1 MRIGLFTDSLADLT
15 LDAALQWAAAEGIE
29 AVEIG
34 TGNFS
39 RAPHCDLTR
48 LIQDADARA
57 EFAATIRRHGLHLSA
72 LDCNGNLL
80 DPHPERGEKSRDTFY
95 KTVQLANLLGLDTV
109 ITMSGCPGDPSGT
122 PYPNWVTHNWQPEF
136 VQLHKWQWN
145 EVLRPFWEKAG
156 RFAADHGVKVAIE
169 MHPGQMVY
177 NTDGLL
183 RLREIAGPALGANL
197 DPSHLFYQGMDPMH
211 VIRTLGRD
219 FVFHVHAKD
228 TRIDPHET
236 ARNGVIDIR
245 EMPRVAERAWA
256 YRTLGFGHGELWWRE
271 FVSALRAVGYDG
283 ALSIE
288 HEDSLMSAR
297 EGIRK
302 SVEFLKPILLRTM
315 PEERPPWM

>member
-1 MRIGLFTDSLADLT
+1 MKTGLYTDSLADLT
-15 LDAALQWAAAEGIE
+15 FAAALDWIAAQGIE

-39 RAPHCDLTR
+39 RAPHCDLAR
-48 LIQDADARA
+48 LLSDAEARTEFTDAIKSR
-57 EFAATIRRHGLHLSA
+57 GLTLSA

-80 DPHPERGEKSRDTFY
+80 DPHPERGEKARDTYY
-95 KTVQLANLLGLDTV
+95 KTVQAASLLGVDTV

-136 VQLHKWQWN
+136 VQLHNWQWN
-145 EVLRPFWEKAG
+145 EVARPFWEKAG
-156 RFAADHGVKVAIE
+156 RYAADHGVKIAIE

-183 RLREIAGPALGANL
+183 RLREIAGPSLGANF
-197 DPSHLFYQGMDPMH
+197 DPSHLFYQGMDPLL
-211 VIRTLGRD
+211 VIRALGPG

-236 ARNGVIDIR
+236 ALNGVIDMR

-256 YRTLGFGHGELWWRE
+256 YRTLGFGHSELWWRE

-283 ALSIE
+283 VLSIE

-297 EGIRK
+297 EGIVK
-302 SVEFLKPILLRTM
+302 SVEFLKPIVLRTM